1 MSRKGLFQPLVLAV
15 VLATGF
21 AVVWGVV
28 GMWATELA
36 MYCIIDDS
44 PAESLAFL
52 ADGTPRLARQAGR
65 NGEREYLDLEGN
77 LVPGP
82 EDATGWLS
90 GINLTAALPDRASRA
105 EVWWSQ
111 RLRSFSDGRVPATY
125 WYLVADGRPDGSAYF
140 VGYDSKSNA
149 RLGYLGTAGFRE
161 DFPPPAELFPFAG
174 HLSGHRSRVFC
185 LQPEYQ
191 PTEHPE
197 RPIGGR
203 SPRGAVSPW
212 DIYLLGRGGHL
223 YHADL
228 QARTVELALSEPRL
242 QSAGLVG
249 GIHDPLHGTPTHIAG
264 RTVDAVLV
272 LNERGQLLRRYPI
285 PEALRSRNLTFGET
299 TMGAAVEYW
308 NGPMDDFG
316 TQTDYRVWWV
326 QPNGSARDATFTL
339 PASGSIQS
347 LVAPGSA
354 AVVPSPI
361 GLSALITT
369 FFPQQLLDSGRAS
382 TYREAFSL
390 SLQMTWPALVIAQLV
405 AAVLALLCYRRQA
418 RYGASRQE
426 RILWPLFVLLV
437 GLPGWIGYRFGRTW
451 PVLEPC
457 PSCDVDVP
465 RDRDG
470 CARCQAEFPP
480 ATRIGTEVFA

>member
-1 MSRKGLFQPLVLAV
+1 
-15 VLATGF
+15 
-21 AVVWGVV
+21 
-28 GMWATELA
+28 
-36 MYCIIDDS
+36 
-44 PAESLAFL
+44 
-52 ADGTPRLARQAGR
+52 
-65 NGEREYLDLEGN
+65 
-77 LVPGP
+77 
-82 EDATGWLS
+82 
-90 GINLTAALPDRASRA
+90 
-105 EVWWSQ
+105 
-111 RLRSFSDGRVPATY
+111 
-125 WYLVADGRPDGSAYF
+125 
-140 VGYDSKSNA
+140 
-149 RLGYLGTAGFRE
+149 
-161 DFPPPAELFPFAG
+161 
-174 HLSGHRSRVFC
+174 
-185 LQPEYQ
+185 
-191 PTEHPE
+191 
-197 RPIGGR
+197 
-203 SPRGAVSPW
+203 
-212 DIYLLGRGGHL
+212 
-223 YHADL
+223 
-228 QARTVELALSEPRL
+228 
-242 QSAGLVG
+242 
-249 GIHDPLHGTPTHIAG
+249 
-264 RTVDAVLV
+264 
-272 LNERGQLLRRYPI
+272 
-285 PEALRSRNLTFGET
+285 
-299 TMGAAVEYW
+299 
-308 NGPMDDFG
+308 MDDFG

-326 QPNGSARDATFTL
+326 QPDGNARNATFTL

-382 TYREAFSL
+382 TYREAFSV
-390 SLQMTWPALVIAQLV
+390 SLQMTWPALVIAQLL